1 MTLGC
6 LAAGCS
12 LVGSLITPSVMAQLV
27 LTGCA
32 VWGY

>member
-12 LVGSLITPSVMAQLV
+12 LVGSPSVMAQLV